1 MYRLEELM
9 LYPRKPLAGRLA
21 STLVLFILMTALTAA
36 AQDLKIVTLQGEGA
50 VNDIKSKTVTEP
62 VVEVRDSRELPVA
75 DAEVVF
81 QLPAMGPGGMFP
93 DRGRVLTTRTNG
105 QGQAA
110 ATGLLPNNETGRF
123 NIKVTAG
130 SSGRTA
136 TAIIAQSNSRD
147 LGASVR
153 SANRS
158 KSRKWKILAV
168 VGGAAV
174 AGGVYAATRGGSSA
188 PTPPPVVPAISVTTG
203 PVTVGGP
210 H

>member
-1 MYRLEELM
+1 
-9 LYPRKPLAGRLA
+9 
-21 STLVLFILMTALTAA
+21 
-36 AQDLKIVTLQGEGA
+36 
-50 VNDIKSKTVTEP
+50 
-62 VVEVRDSRELPVA
+62 
-75 DAEVVF
+75 
-81 QLPAMGPGGMFP
+81 MGPGGMFA

-105 QGQAA
+105 QGEAA

-136 TAIIAQSNSRD
+136 SAIIAQSNSRD

-174 AGGVYAATRGGSSA
+174 AGGGSAATRGGAATS
-188 PTPPPVVPAISVTTG
+188 PPPPAAPGLSVT
-203 PVTVGGP
+203 P
-210 H
+210 

>member
-1 MYRLEELM
+1 M
-9 LYPRKPLAGRLA
+9 LYYRVLA
-21 STLVLFILMTALTAA
+21 SALVCFSIAA
-36 AQDLKIVTLQGEGA
+36 ASWGAPIDQQPLKIVTLQGEGA

-62 VVEVRDSRELPVA
+62 VVEIRDSRELPVA
-75 DAEVVF
+75 DAEVTF
-81 QLPAMGPGGMFP
+81 QLPAMGPSGIFP
-93 DRGRVLTTRTNG
+93 DRSRVLITRSNG

-136 TAIIAQSNSRD
+136 SAIIAQSNSRD

-174 AGGVYAATRGGSSA
+174 AGGVYAATHGGSSA

>member
-1 MYRLEELM
+1 
-9 LYPRKPLAGRLA
+9 
-21 STLVLFILMTALTAA
+21 
-36 AQDLKIVTLQGEGA
+36 
-50 VNDIKSKTVTEP
+50 
-62 VVEVRDSRELPVA
+62 
-75 DAEVVF
+75 
-81 QLPAMGPGGMFP
+81 MGPGGMFP

-110 ATGLLPNNETGRF
+110 AAGLLPNNETGRF

-130 SSGRTA
+130 SSGRTGA
-136 TAIIAQSNSRD
+136 AIIAQTKSRD
-147 LGASVR
+147 LSASVR
-153 SANRS
+153 NASSS

-168 VGGAAV
+168 LGSAAV

-188 PTPPPVVPAISVTTG
+188 SPPPVVVPVISVSTG